1 MLCSGLIQFYYYL
14 ASLSYHPARVNE
26 KNYQA
31 INRQFQ
37 SAKQYKDLT
46 RKAYPK
52 VLMKLSPN
60 SKKYIV
66 LTASVL
72 TGSLYPCKR

>member
-1 MLCSGLIQFYYYL
+1 
-14 ASLSYHPARVNE
+14 LSYHPAGVNE

-66 LTASVL
+66 LTAS
-72 TGSLYPCKR
+72 

>member
-1 MLCSGLIQFYYYL
+1 MVWKFMLCSGLIQFYSYL
-14 ASLSYHPARVNE
+14 ASLSYHLAGVNE

-31 INRQFQ
+31 INKQFQ
-37 SAKQYKDLT
+37 SVKQYKDLT

-66 LTASVL
+66 LTAS
-72 TGSLYPCKR
+72 